1 MESIYFV
8 NIIFDNFFALFFS
21 YFLLK
26 KLAIFV
32 SLLKQLVE
40 ATGIEPATF

>member
-1 MESIYFV
+1 MEPIYFV
-8 NIIFDNFFALFFS
+8 NIIFYNFFALLFS

-32 SLLKQLVE
+32 SLLNKLVE